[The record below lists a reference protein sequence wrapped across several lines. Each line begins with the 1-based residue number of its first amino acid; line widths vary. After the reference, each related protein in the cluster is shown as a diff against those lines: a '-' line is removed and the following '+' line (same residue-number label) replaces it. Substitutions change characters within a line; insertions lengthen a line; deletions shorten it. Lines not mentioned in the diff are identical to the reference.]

1 MTRVGLGFICLAL
14 TLFLSGTA
22 QSQKRPRGMD
32 MADDMFQSLE
42 RRFTLRF
49 FDAVTG
55 KPLVSARARFEGQ
68 QGFTGPDG
76 SVTFEMPKGLSQDE
90 KRMVRIEKPGY
101 VPSDLPVRFLLKEV
115 FFNRFSVSPAL
126 EVDRIRVVLDWGRS
140 PTDLD
145 AHLVKE
151 GSYHISFQDMKVV
164 KEKARLD
171 RDDRDG
177 EGPET
182 ITVLKLST
190 KGTYQYFVQDFTK
203 SGQIGSS
210 RASVKVYGPEGLLE
224 TFEVP
229 DNAEGNTWMVFQ
241 VVHGGIVKVNQV
253 K

>member
-1 MTRVGLGFICLAL
+1 MIRIIVACLLLGIVPPSDAH
-14 TLFLSGTA
+14 A
-22 QSQKRPRGMD
+22 QKKRSRAMD
-32 MADDMFQSLE
+32 MSDDMFQSLE

-90 KRMVRIEKPGY
+90 KRMVRVEKPGY
-101 VPSDLPVRFLLKEV
+101 VPSELPVRFLLEEV

-140 PTDLD
+140 PRDLD
-145 AHLVKE
+145 AHLIKK
-151 GSYHISFQDMKVV
+151 GSYHISYQDMKFV
-164 KEKARLD
+164 KEQARLD
-171 RDDRDG
+171 RDDLDG

-190 KGTYQYFVQDFTK
+190 KSTYTYYVHDFTK
-203 SGQIGSS
+203 SGKIGSS
-210 RASVKVYGPEGLLE
+210 RASVKVYGPDGIID

-229 DNAEGNTWMVFQ
+229 DKAKGNIWTVFK
-241 VVHGGIVKVNQV
+241 VVNGGIVKVN
-253 K
+253 KTR